1 MKMSDLKKRLRKDR
15 TMTMVSL
22 RVPEDVVDDL
32 KRVAP
37 MLGFS
42 GYQPL
47 MRFYIG
53 QGLRHDLVRFEETN
67 LPGLIDSL
75 KRHGVDERVIAEAV
89 ADARRAAG

>member
-1 MKMSDLKKRLRKDR
+1 MADLKKRLRKDR

-22 RVPEDVVDDL
+22 RVPEDVVEDL

-47 MRFYIG
+47 MRHYIG
-53 QGLRHDLVRFEETN
+53 QGLRRDLARLEEAT

-75 KRHGVDERVIAEAV
+75 KRHGVDERVIAEAI
-89 ADARRAAG
+89 AEAQRTTS

>member
-1 MKMSDLKKRLRKDR
+1 MKMVDLKKRLRKDR

-22 RVPEDVVDDL
+22 RVPEDVIEDL

-47 MRFYIG
+47 MRHYIG
-53 QGLRHDLVRFEETN
+53 QALRRDLARLEETT
-67 LPGLIDSL
+67 LAGLIDSL
-75 KRHGVDERVIAEAV
+75 KRHGVDERVIAEA
-89 ADARRAAG
+89 RRAAG